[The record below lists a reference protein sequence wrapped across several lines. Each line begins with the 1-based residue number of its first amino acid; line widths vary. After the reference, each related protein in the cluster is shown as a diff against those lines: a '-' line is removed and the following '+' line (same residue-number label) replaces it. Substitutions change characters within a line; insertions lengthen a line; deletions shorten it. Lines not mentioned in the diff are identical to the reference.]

1 MSGTLRIC
9 EQCKGTILADEIA
22 QREAGLIKGQLLCP
36 KCVAAVRRAAIQ
48 AREAA
53 GDDQA
58 QASGQ
63 SVPATATAV
72 DQESISLVGEDE
84 APRSGTSKIRNLAEA
99 GSLAGTHHDENLKR
113 PLTGPTEAPTRCR
126 TFHSKLNDSSLAY
139 MNDQINEWIDGDP
152 RVFIKTVSTTVG
164 TFEGKH
170 PEPHLFVTMF
180 Y

>member
-22 QREAGLIKGQLLCP
+22 RREAGLIKGQLLCP
-36 KCVAAVRRAAIQ
+36 KCVAAVRQAAVQ

-53 GDDQA
+53 AEEGRA
-58 QASGQ
+58 Q
-63 SVPATATAV
+63 ATATAV
-72 DQESISLVGEDE
+72 DEESISLVGEDE
-84 APRSGTSKIRNLAEA
+84 APSSGASKIRSFDEA
-99 GSLAGTHHDENLKR
+99 SSLAGVHHDENLKR

-126 TFHSKLNDSSLAY
+126 TFHSKLNDSSIAY

-170 PEPHLFVTMF
+170 PEPHLFITMF